1 MAKYRGP
8 KSKIE
13 RKYNE
18 PILGHGKTL
27 EKKNYGPGQHGKKRS
42 RLSEYGTQLR
52 DKQKVK
58 YIYGLLEKQ
67 FKIYYNKAV
76 KRIGDSGTIL
86 RQLLEQ
92 RLDNIAYRAG
102 FGKTRR
108 HARQLVSHKH
118 IQVNGKTVNIA
129 SYLIKPGDI
138 ISIRP
143 KSQKMISQ
151 QANFENKAK
160 KYPWMSWNTQ
170 DMKVTFNEIPEIE
183 QIPEHINQQSI
194 IELYSK

>member
-1 MAKYRGP
+1 MARYRGP

-18 PILGHGKTL
+18 PILGSGKTL
-27 EKKNYGPGQHGKKRS
+27 GKKNYGPGQHGKKRS

-52 DKQKVK
+52 DKQKAK
-58 YIYGLLEKQ
+58 YLYGLLERQ
-67 FKIYYNKAV
+67 FKICYKKAIKKV
-76 KRIGDSGTIL
+76 GDSGTIL

-102 FGKTRR
+102 FGSTRCQ
-108 HARQLVSHKH
+108 ARQLVSHKH

-129 SYLIKPGDI
+129 SYTVQPGDT

-143 KSQKMISQ
+143 KSQKLITQ
-151 QANFENKAK
+151 QANFQDKAK
-160 KYPWMSWNTQ
+160 QYPWMSWNTK
-170 DMKVTFNEIPEIE
+170 DMKVTFNQIPDIE
-183 QIPEHINQQSI
+183 QIPENINQQNI